1 MKNQIKA
8 LLILS
13 SLIWAFASVS
23 CNNELKENPTYYTV
37 SFDSDGGSF
46 VAAQTV
52 ESGKTAVEPRS
63 PTKSGYTFDDWYKD
77 SSVFDFLTPIT
88 SNLTLKAKWTK
99 IQNKENPTYYTVSFD
114 SDGGSFVAAQTV
126 ESGKTA
132 VEPRSPTKSGYTF
145 DDWYKDSSVF
155 DFLTPIT
162 SNLTLKAKWTK
173 IQNNDS
179 QNDNNTEE
187 NGNENK
193 TDETPSAE
201 VSGLTVTE
209 NHKRIILNWINPA
222 DEDFASVE
230 ITCEPAEGSLSEPQ
244 KIQGN
249 PTEEKSYTIY
259 NLENGKEYKITI
271 KTIDSSNNKS
281 TGVTKTAS
289 PKESKINLEV
299 SLPNDDGENIILT
312 NDKATINVTISPTD
326 QVVKAVWKKGGSAGM
341 SDGDALLSDDS
352 ATVLV
357 FNSNTAS
364 FTVTENGYYDIAVR
378 NSEGVTECIRTE
390 IKTIDKTPL
399 AEVTNLT
406 SESDGQNIYVSW
418 DNPLP
423 QNKYDSPLKTV
434 ILSYVYNDDE
444 NDAAN
449 GEITLNAGEEQTTIP
464 IAVEKTDED
473 FVRITVKVVDEL
485 GNVSQGYKIQEYCD
499 GCVHATSA
507 DVYEKIINITK
518 NKKIIISGN
527 CNLSTIAD
535 ATKKLIEEKPDIR
548 ISLDLSKVSGITTFE
563 GFGECYNI
571 REIIIPNT
579 TKSIGSRALD
589 RCSNLTKVI
598 IPSGV
603 TNIGELAFA
612 SCSGLEEITIPETV
626 VTIGEQAFCGCEKI
640 TSLCIPDSVTNI
652 QKYALGKCI
661 NLKNL
666 TIPGTIDID
675 YNVFSAPGGGSGVYI
690 TTIYIS
696 GERLKS
702 YFFNCFSYVTD
713 IIILDSVKIIEDNA
727 FPSGGSYNEIKNI
740 TIGKGITNIG
750 DYTFAGCSK
759 LENINLPE
767 GIVSIGSYAFKS
779 CSNLTRI
786 EIPSS
791 VTNIDEYAFYGCTG
805 LTNIIISKNVI
816 SIGQAAFS
824 GCSALEEITLPF
836 IGGSKNETEP
846 SNKLLFGYIF
856 GYDYYADNNKFIQ
869 VQQRFNVNS
878 NYNCTLPKVLKKVTF
893 TGESIPYGA
902 FSNCINLTEIALE
915 NEITNIRDY
924 SFYGCTELTDITIPE
939 TVTTIGASAFEKCS
953 NIENINIPN
962 SVTSIGAS
970 AFSGCSNLKSI
981 SLSESITSIENSLFF
996 DCKKLTEISIP
1007 ENVVSIGSSA
1017 FCSCIELTSI
1027 NIPNKVTNIESGT
1040 FFCCRKLFDIHLSN
1054 SLTKIGSQAFQYCE
1068 GLANISIPQTVTQIE
1083 DCAFKDCVN
1092 LESISIPASVETIG
1106 YSAFENCTKL
1116 ATVTFADSS
1125 LCIGNSAFRN
1135 CSSLTSVYIPDNV
1148 TFVPSSKSN
1157 LISGSPFLGCENITE
1172 ITIPKCVMDAGVRYI
1187 FYSSKTK
1194 ITDVVLLNSVNAI
1207 EESSFEGFTALANI
1221 SIPNT
1226 VETIGNYAFKNCQNL
1241 STITIPDSVTYIGSA
1256 FYGCSNLKNVILS
1269 NKLTEIGASAFYNCK
1284 KILSITIPA
1293 TVVEIG
1299 SSAFY
1304 GCTGISKITIPDAV
1318 KDIGKSAFVNCTNL
1332 KNVTFENTTDG
1343 WYKDDC
1349 NGTVIGI
1356 GAMSSNTSKNAGLL
1370 KQDYRYYSY

>member
-1 MKNQIKA
+1 MKNQIKF

-193 TDETPSAE
+193 TDENGNENKTDKTPPAE

-230 ITCEPAEGSLSEPQ
+230 IICEPAEGSLSEPQ

-249 PTEEKSYTIY
+249 PTEEKSYTIS

-357 FNSNTAS
+357 FNSNIAS

-390 IKTIDKTPL
+390 IKTIDKTPF

-418 DNPLP
+418 ENPAS

-485 GNVSQGYKIQEYCD
+485 GNVSQGYKIQQACD
-499 GCVHATSA
+499 GYVYITSRNEDQKIQDIRKSGKIVIA
-507 DVYEKIINITK
+507 GDVEDSKSWMGNISVDE
-518 NKKIIISGN
+518 NGSPCGGNSGAIWSYLWTLQQN
-527 CNLSTIAD
+527 N
-535 ATKKLIEEKPDIR
+535 PDIR
-548 ISLDLSKVSGITTFE
+548 LDLDLSGLIVQQQATVSNLSGHMENTGTCFSGLTCLNSIILPEGITIIGDFYDCSNFTSIVIPESVTTIDSSAFSN
-563 GFGECYNI
+563 CYNLTNI
-571 REIIIPNT
+571 VLPAGIT
-579 TKSIGSRALD
+579 SIGISAFKG
-589 RCSNLTKVI
+589 SGLTNI
-598 IPSGV
+598 EIPDNV
-603 TNIGELAFA
+603 TNIGEKAFQNCENLR
-612 SCSGLEEITIPETV
+612 SV
-626 VTIGEQAFCGCEKI
+626 V
-640 TSLCIPDSVTNI
+640 LP
-652 QKYALGKCI
+652 
-661 NLKNL
+661 KNL
-666 TIPGTIDID
+666 
-675 YNVFSAPGGGSGVYI
+675 
-690 TTIYIS
+690 
-696 GERLKS
+696 
-702 YFFNCFSYVTD
+702 
-713 IIILDSVKIIEDNA
+713 
-727 FPSGGSYNEIKNI
+727 
-740 TIGKGITNIG
+740 
-750 DYTFAGCSK
+750 
-759 LENINLPE
+759 
-767 GIVSIGSYAFKS
+767 
-779 CSNLTRI
+779 
-786 EIPSS
+786 
-791 VTNIDEYAFYGCTG
+791 
-805 LTNIIISKNVI
+805 
-816 SIGQAAFS
+816 
-824 GCSALEEITLPF
+824 
-836 IGGSKNETEP
+836 
-846 SNKLLFGYIF
+846 
-856 GYDYYADNNKFIQ
+856 
-869 VQQRFNVNS
+869 
-878 NYNCTLPKVLKKVTF
+878 
-893 TGESIPYGA
+893 
-902 FSNCINLTEIALE
+902 
-915 NEITNIRDY
+915 
-924 SFYGCTELTDITIPE
+924 
-939 TVTTIGASAFEKCS
+939 S
-953 NIENINIPN
+953 NIKQSLFENCRNLMNINIPN
-962 SVTSIGAS
+962 NVTSIGMYSFKNCS
-970 AFSGCSNLKSI
+970 A
-981 SLSESITSIENSLFF
+981 
-996 DCKKLTEISIP
+996 
-1007 ENVVSIGSSA
+1007 
-1017 FCSCIELTSI
+1017 LTSI
-1027 NIPNKVTNIESGT
+1027 TIP
-1040 FFCCRKLFDIHLSN
+1040 
-1054 SLTKIGSQAFQYCE
+1054 GSVQTT
-1068 GLANISIPQTVTQIE
+1068 GAN
-1083 DCAFKDCVN
+1083 
-1092 LESISIPASVETIG
+1092 
-1106 YSAFENCTKL
+1106 AFENCSNL
-1116 ATVTFADSS
+1116 ETVTIMSRSIGEAAFKNCSKLRNITLADSVTG
-1125 LCIGNSAFRN
+1125 IYNNAFEN
-1135 CSSLTSVYIPDNV
+1135 CSSLTS
-1148 TFVPSSKSN
+1148 
-1157 LISGSPFLGCENITE
+1157 
-1172 ITIPKCVMDAGVRYI
+1172 
-1187 FYSSKTK
+1187 
-1194 ITDVVLLNSVNAI
+1194 
-1207 EESSFEGFTALANI
+1207 
-1221 SIPNT
+1221 
-1226 VETIGNYAFKNCQNL
+1226 
-1241 STITIPDSVTYIGSA
+1241 ITIPDSVTGIGNNAFENCSSLTCITIPNSVTGMGKEIFSGCSSLEEITIPFIGSTKTPSTPYSHYVSETTFGYIFGTQAYDNSIVVEQHDCISEGSRTYYLPATLKKVTVTGGRLWNYA
-1256 FYGCSNLKNVILS
+1256 FQNCSNLNEIILQDGVTDYRQEDRDRYFCG
-1269 NKLTEIGASAFYNCK
+1269 NNAFENCNNLTSITIPDTVREIGIYAFKNCSK
-1284 KILSITIPA
+1284 LESITIPA
-1293 TVVEIG
+1293 SVKKIG
-1299 SSAFY
+1299 GYA
-1304 GCTGISKITIPDAV
+1304 
-1318 KDIGKSAFVNCTNL
+1318 
-1332 KNVTFENTTDG
+1332 FENCISLNNVIDEDNKI
-1343 WYKDDC
+1343 WYQDDL
-1349 NGTVIGI
+1349 NGNERMIGVIL
-1356 GAMSSNTSKNAGLL
+1356 ATYL
-1370 KQDYRYYSY
+1370 KQSYRYRYYRY